1 MPATLTKQQ
10 AVYYYQRYLHDPVA
24 FATEVLGVKL
34 YDKEEELLR
43 SVAGTRRLSCV
54 GANSTGKDF
63 TIGRVVIPWWHTT
76 HYPAKTLVIAPHWR
90 QVNSIIWK
98 EFRLA
103 TQNSRIQFGGRMY
116 ETPRW
121 EKDDENFALGFATDT
136 PFTIQGFHSSNLMVI
151 LTEAHAL
158 PQEHVNSVMRLNP
171 TLLIMTGNP
180 LTSTGEFY
188 DSHHSKRDSWATFQ
202 ISGEDS
208 PNVKEGKIIIPGL
221 VTREDIEEKERDW
234 GRESA
239 LFIAAVLGRFPES
252 LDDVIVPLNLLM
264 EATKR
269 EPIAIGSA
277 TLGCDIARSG
287 NDSTIIYRA
296 QGNSAKMVWR
306 RKGADTQEVAGRIKA
321 IAEDDKVVVS
331 VVVDV
336 VGVGAG
342 VYDRLREAGFY
353 RGGTRAN
360 IRLTA
365 FNGGG
370 LAQRKDRYVNA
381 VSEAWVELGRRF
393 REAEMQIDNN
403 QPLLA
408 QLSSR
413 KYTIEGD
420 RRIRLEP
427 KEQYKKRTGRSP
439 DEADALAMAF
449 SPLMYPAMEHPLSGS
464 YSKELGLLERL
475 G

>member
-1 MPATLTKQQ
+1 
-10 AVYYYQRYLHDPVA
+10 
-24 FATEVLGVKL
+24 
-34 YDKEEELLR
+34 
-43 SVAGTRRLSCV
+43 
-54 GANSTGKDF
+54 
-63 TIGRVVIPWWHTT
+63 
-76 HYPAKTLVIAPHWR
+76 
-90 QVNSIIWK
+90 
-98 EFRLA
+98 
-103 TQNSRIQFGGRMY
+103 
-116 ETPRW
+116 
-121 EKDDENFALGFATDT
+121 
-136 PFTIQGFHSSNLMVI
+136 
-151 LTEAHAL
+151 
-158 PQEHVNSVMRLNP
+158 
-171 TLLIMTGNP
+171 
-180 LTSTGEFY
+180 
-188 DSHHSKRDSWATFQ
+188 
-202 ISGEDS
+202 
-208 PNVKEGKIIIPGL
+208 
-221 VTREDIEEKERDW
+221 
-234 GRESA
+234 
-239 LFIAAVLGRFPES
+239 
-252 LDDVIVPLNLLM
+252 
-264 EATKR
+264 
-269 EPIAIGSA
+269 
-277 TLGCDIARSG
+277 
-287 NDSTIIYRA
+287 
-296 QGNSAKMVWR
+296 MVWR